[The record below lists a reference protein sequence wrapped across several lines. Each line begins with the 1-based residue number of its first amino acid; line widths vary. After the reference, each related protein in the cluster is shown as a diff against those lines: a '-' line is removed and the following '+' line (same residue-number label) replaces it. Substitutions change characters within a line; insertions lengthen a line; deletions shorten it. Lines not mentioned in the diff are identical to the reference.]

1 MIKKLKYGAHRVGLY
16 VWFFVVVVVACV
28 VLFIFCVMLL
38 FVLDFVF
45 RFDFFPLHI
54 LLIYSFLNSFY
65 FKVFFL
71 CDFTQQ

>member
-1 MIKKLKYGAHRVGLY
+1 MGLY

-45 RFDFFPLHI
+45 RFDFFSLHI
-54 LLIYSFLNSFY
+54 LLIYSFLN
-65 FKVFFL
+65 KVFILKCFFFVIL
-71 CDFTQQ
+71 HNSEKPLK

>member
-1 MIKKLKYGAHRVGLY
+1 MCV
-16 VWFFVVVVVACV
+16 FVDFVLCFVFVVACV
-28 VLFIFCVMLL
+28 VLFVFCVMLL

-45 RFDFFPLHI
+45 RLFYFSFSPYFVNLIFFKQ
-54 LLIYSFLNSFY
+54 SFY